1 MLLYNHKEGNKT
13 AQTDNKQA
21 TGREGKKMK
30 YLVQAILNDGNCET
44 VIDSIKTDN
53 MLKTLHMVMKR
64 HKNSYKYTYHV
75 MVIATQ
81 HVMTFD
87 NIFQTF

>member
-1 MLLYNHKEGNKT
+1 
-13 AQTDNKQA
+13 
-21 TGREGKKMK
+21 MK
-30 YLVQAILNDGNCET
+30 YLVQAILKDGNCET

-53 MLKTLHMVMKR
+53 MLKTLHAVMKR
-64 HKNSYKYTYHV
+64 HKNSYNYTYNV